1 MIKLIVFDL
10 WATLAKRDGID
21 FHFALKIVGEF
32 KLDKL
37 EADVND
43 IFRNTVKTRRWETE
57 FDAYIEF
64 ARNVGIEPT
73 EKNIF
78 KIIKLR
84 RIAEN
89 NIRISDFVYPLLKAL
104 KKNNYI
110 LSIITNS
117 SIFAKELLEK
127 NTKILDYIDYP
138 LFSFEIGAIKPNPAI
153 YLELQRQTMILADE
167 ILMIGDNVV
176 NDVLTP
182 RQLNWNAIHF
192 KGNFSKLKKKLDNF
206 GIKYKWLKKSYF

>member
-21 FHFALKIVGEF
+21 FHFALKIVEEF

-73 EKNIF
+73 KENTF
-78 KIIKLR
+78 KIMKLR
-84 RIAEN
+84 KIAESN
-89 NIRISDFVYPLLKAL
+89 VMVYDFIYPLFKAL

-117 SIFAKELLEK
+117 SIFEKELLEK
-127 NTKILDYIDYP
+127 NTRILDYIDYP
-138 LFSFEIGAIKPNPAI
+138 LFSYEIGAVKPNPMI

-167 ILMIGDNVV
+167 IVMIGDNFI

-182 RQLNWNAIHF
+182 KQLNWNAIHF
-192 KGNFSKLKKKLDNF
+192 DGDYNRLKKDLEAL
-206 GIKYKWLKKSYF
+206 GINLK

>member
-21 FHFALKIVGEF
+21 FHFALKIVEEF

-73 EKNIF
+73 KENTF
-78 KIIKLR
+78 KIMKLR
-84 RIAEN
+84 KIAESN
-89 NIRISDFVYPLLKAL
+89 VMVYDFIYPLFKAL

-117 SIFAKELLEK
+117 SIFEKELLEK
-127 NTKILDYIDYP
+127 NTRILDYIDYP
-138 LFSFEIGAIKPNPAI
+138 LFSYEIGAVKPNPMI

-167 ILMIGDNVV
+167 IVMIGDNVI

-182 RQLNWNAIHF
+182 KQLNWNAIHF
-192 KGNFSKLKKKLDNF
+192 DGDYNRLKKDLEAL
-206 GIKYKWLKKSYF
+206 GINLK

>member
-21 FHFALKIVGEF
+21 FHFALKIVEEF

-73 EKNIF
+73 KENTF
-78 KIIKLR
+78 KIMKLR
-84 RIAEN
+84 KIAESN
-89 NIRISDFVYPLLKAL
+89 VMVYDFVYPLFKAL

-117 SIFAKELLEK
+117 SIFEKELLEK
-127 NTKILDYIDYP
+127 NTRILDYIDYP
-138 LFSFEIGAIKPNPAI
+138 LFSYEIGAVKPNPMI

-167 ILMIGDNVV
+167 IVMIGDNVI

-182 RQLNWNAIHF
+182 KQLNWNAIHF
-192 KGNFSKLKKKLDNF
+192 DGDYNRLKKDLEAL
-206 GIKYKWLKKSYF
+206 GINLK

>member
-21 FHFALKIVGEF
+21 FHFALKIVEEF

-73 EKNIF
+73 KENTF
-78 KIIKLR
+78 KIMKLR
-84 RIAEN
+84 KIAESN
-89 NIRISDFVYPLLKAL
+89 VMVYDFVYPLFKAL

-117 SIFAKELLEK
+117 SIFEKELLEK
-127 NTKILDYIDYP
+127 NTRILDYIDYP
-138 LFSFEIGAIKPNPAI
+138 LFSYEIGAVKPNPMI

-167 ILMIGDNVV
+167 IVMIGDNFI

-182 RQLNWNAIHF
+182 KQLNWNAIHF
-192 KGNFSKLKKKLDNF
+192 DGDYNKLKKDLEAL
-206 GIKYKWLKKSYF
+206 GINLK

>member
-21 FHFALKIVGEF
+21 FHFALKIVEEF

-73 EKNIF
+73 KENTF
-78 KIIKLR
+78 KIMKLR
-84 RIAEN
+84 KIAESN
-89 NIRISDFVYPLLKAL
+89 VMVYDFVYPLFKAL

-117 SIFAKELLEK
+117 SIFEKELLEK
-127 NTKILDYIDYP
+127 NTRILDYIDYP
-138 LFSFEIGAIKPNPAI
+138 LFSYEIGAVKPNPMI

-167 ILMIGDNVV
+167 IVMIGDNVI

-182 RQLNWNAIHF
+182 KQLNWNAIHF
-192 KGNFSKLKKKLDNF
+192 DGDYNKLKKDLEAL
-206 GIKYKWLKKSYF
+206 GINLK

>member
-21 FHFALKIVGEF
+21 FHFALKIVEEF

-73 EKNIF
+73 KENTF
-78 KIIKLR
+78 KIMKLR
-84 RIAEN
+84 KIAESN
-89 NIRISDFVYPLLKAL
+89 VMVYDFVYPLFKAL

-117 SIFAKELLEK
+117 SIFEKELLEK
-127 NTKILDYIDYP
+127 NTRILDYIDYP
-138 LFSFEIGAIKPNPAI
+138 LFSYEIGAVKPNPMI

-167 ILMIGDNVV
+167 IVMIGDNFI

-182 RQLNWNAIHF
+182 KQLNWNAIHF
-192 KGNFSKLKKKLDNF
+192 DGDYNRLKKDLEAL
-206 GIKYKWLKKSYF
+206 GINLK